1 MATEGRARPLTGRS
15 DKGQVPGAPP
25 TPGASEGEEVDAD
38 RENERE
44 YVVVSRADVMKDG
57 EESRQ

>member
-1 MATEGRARPLTGRS
+1 MEARTRPLTGRS

-25 TPGASEGEEVDAD
+25 TPGASEGEEAESE

-44 YVVVSRADVMKDG
+44 YVVVSRADAVKDG
-57 EESRQ
+57 DEGKQ

>member
-1 MATEGRARPLTGRS
+1 MTGRS